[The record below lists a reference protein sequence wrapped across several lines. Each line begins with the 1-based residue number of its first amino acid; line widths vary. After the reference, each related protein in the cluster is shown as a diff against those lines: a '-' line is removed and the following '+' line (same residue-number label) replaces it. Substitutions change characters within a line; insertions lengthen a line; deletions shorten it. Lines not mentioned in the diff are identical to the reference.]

1 MIDQKENPSL
11 LGSSTTVQALGLS
24 PQPKITQLQAQISR
38 CSSSSIVP
46 NDRKVVSIVLENN
59 GCELSIDWTHNPI
72 AKNYM
77 ARWVHPLQNL
87 IVDVFENAEG
97 KVRIS
102 MHHLRE
108 WQSPQDHLM
117 PRFAK
122 SIAYA
127 ISAAGAS
134 VRYKQDALAKYE
146 KGGLSDE

>member
-1 MIDQKENPSL
+1 MIDQKENPASTGSPTTAQAFGL
-11 LGSSTTVQALGLS
+11 FAQPEITKHKSPFGDSILGADKQ
-24 PQPKITQLQAQISR
+24 
-38 CSSSSIVP
+38 
-46 NDRKVVSIVLENN
+46 VVSLVLKNN
-59 GCELSIDWTHNPI
+59 GCILSIDWTQNAL
-72 AKNYM
+72 AKNRM
-77 ARWVHPLQNL
+77 ARWVHPQQNL
-87 IVDVFENAEG
+87 VIDVFENSEG
-97 KVRIS
+97 KIRIS